1 METLKKSEAGTETE
15 AGLDRRPYA
24 RPALMI
30 YGSVKTLTQQRT
42 GVDAESATGP
52 PISPTGCSENFS
64 RKDCIS
70 DRRAK
75 ENIVLVGTHSPGIGL
90 YLFDYKLSHRQ
101 TWGYGRQ
108 FGVMADEVERVLPEA
123 VCTDPDGYKMVDY
136 DRLGISRVLK

>member
-1 METLKKSEAGTETE
+1 METLQRGQKVIETK
-15 AGLDRRPYA
+15 ADLNRQPYA
-24 RPALMI
+24 RPILMI
-30 YGSVKTLTQQRT
+30 YGSVKTLT
-42 GVDAESATGP
+42 ATGTSDTP
-52 PISPTGCSENFS
+52 EAVAPGAPTGCSFDNPH
-64 RKDCIS
+64 KDCRS

-90 YLFDYKLSHRQ
+90 YLFDYKLAHRQ